1 MKIRFDGKVAIVTG
15 AGQGLGRAHALAL
28 AARGAKLVVNDLGG
42 SVDGT
47 GGSQTVAESVVAEI
61 VAAGGEAIAN
71 GANVT
76 RYGEVAAMV
85 EAAAKRW
92 GRVDILVNNAGI
104 LRDKSFSKLEL
115 ADFRAVVDVHLMG
128 SVNCTKACWE
138 LMRQQNYGRVV
149 MTTSSA
155 GLYGNFGQAAYSA
168 AKLGLVGFMNTLAK
182 EGAKNNIRVN
192 AVSPGATTRMTESL
206 LAPEQI
212 EMFAP
217 ERVSP
222 AICFLA
228 SEDAPTRTI
237 VTAGGG
243 TFAVAKLY
251 ETEGVWL
258 PPEQQTPEG
267 IAQNWGQ
274 ICDTSRQQELQ
285 AIEDQMRNFAQQ
297 ATIGMARKH

>member
-28 AARGAKLVVNDLGG
+28 AARGAKVIVNDLGG
-42 SVDGT
+42 SIDGS
-47 GGSQTVAESVVAEI
+47 GGSQTVAESVVGEI
-61 VAAGGEAIAN
+61 VADGGEAIASD
-71 GANVT
+71 ANVT
-76 RYGEVAAMV
+76 RYDEVAAMV
-85 EAAAKRW
+85 DAAVKRW

-104 LRDKSFSKLEL
+104 LRDKSFSKLDL
-115 ADFRAVVDVHLMG
+115 ADFGAVVDVHLAG

-138 LMRQQNYGRVV
+138 LMRQQNYGRIV

-168 AKLGLVGFMNTLAK
+168 AKLGLVGLMNTLAK

-206 LAPEQI
+206 LTPEQI

-228 SEDAPTRTI
+228 SEGAPTRTI

-251 ETEGVWL
+251 ETEGLWL
-258 PPEQQTPEG
+258 SPEQQTPEG
-267 IAQNWGQ
+267 IAKNWAR
-274 ICDTSRQQELQ
+274 ICDTSHQQELQ
-285 AIEDQMRNFAQQ
+285 TIEDQMGNFAKQ
-297 ATIGMARKH
+297 AMAGMARTP